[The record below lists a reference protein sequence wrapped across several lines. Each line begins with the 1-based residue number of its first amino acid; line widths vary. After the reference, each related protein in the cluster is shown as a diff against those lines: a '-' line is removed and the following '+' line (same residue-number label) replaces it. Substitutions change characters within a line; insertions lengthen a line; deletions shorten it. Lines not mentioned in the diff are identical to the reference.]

1 MNFLV
6 MLSRLFVW
14 QALGLTLLH
23 FLWQGTL
30 IALLLA
36 FVLRALKR
44 ADANLRYAAA
54 TAAMLLMLVLPL
66 LTFGWLNH
74 SYTVNAKNNL
84 QFKATRVSNIHQGQ
98 TLKPAAMSVTD
109 QDQLAS
115 EDALWVEAISWQR
128 WSERDLGFVPAGAAA
143 LWLMGALVFSLRL
156 AVGWKVV
163 RSLSRNESGVLSG
176 EWQAS
181 LAKLSK
187 RLGVKR
193 AVRLCESVSVEV
205 PIVIGFLKPVI
216 LVPASA
222 LVGLSAPQ
230 LESLLAHELAHIRRH
245 DFLFNLLQ
253 SIVETLLFFHPAVWW
268 ASRRM
273 RVEREHCCDDLAVWA
288 CGDVLTYANALAQ
301 LEQLRGTS
309 FGQIALAAN
318 GGSLLRRIRR
328 LVELPA
334 HQPARLSSLIVSIIF
349 LTTLIFGVALS
360 AQTAVVSKQL
370 EARGGTALRMR
381 DATRNRKV
389 AVSFVSLPTY
399 RGINEPL
406 ATTEATTRKLIQSIY
421 AQHVP
426 AIGFVGE
433 KRLGHSPEEIA
444 ARTNILRMWLDAG
457 LELGNE
463 TYSHPYLYQMPPN
476 YFEADVVRGE
486 KITRSLLKERGQEL
500 KYFSYPFLNTGPDLQ
515 AKAGMEK
522 FLTERGYTI
531 APVTI
536 DNMDWLFAK
545 IYNEARERGDVET
558 MRRVGDEYVPYME
571 RMFDFYEQLSTD
583 VVGYELPQILMLT
596 TSQLNADKFDELA
609 EMIKRRGYTFV
620 TLDESLQDKAYSQP
634 DNYVGRVGC
643 SWLQR
648 WAITKGGEFRKE
660 PYLPKFMQQF
670 DPIKASASDYKTNGQ

>member
-1 MNFLV
+1 MNLLV
-6 MLSRLFVW
+6 MLERQPVW

-23 FLWQGTL
+23 FLWQGL
-30 IALLLA
+30 LMALLLA
-36 FVLRALKR
+36 FALHALKR

-54 TAAMLLMLVLPL
+54 TAAMLLMLVVPL

-74 SYTVNAKNNL
+74 AYRINAKNDS
-84 QFKATRVSNIHQGQ
+84 QTQATRVANIHQGQ
-98 TLKPAAMSVTD
+98 TLEAAEADVEAFD
-109 QDQLAS
+109 QFAGD
-115 EDALWVEAISWQR
+115 DAAWVGAISWQR
-128 WSERDLGFVPAGAAA
+128 WSDRDLGFVPVGAAV
-143 LWLMGALVFSLRL
+143 LWLTGAMVFSLRL
-156 AVGWKVV
+156 AFGWNVV
-163 RSLSRNESGVLSG
+163 RSLSASETRALPDA
-176 EWQAS
+176 WQAA
-181 LAKLSK
+181 LLNLSQ

-193 AVRLCESVSVEV
+193 VVRLCESVRIEV
-205 PIVIGFLKPVI
+205 PTVIGFLKPVI

-273 RVEREHCCDDLAVWA
+273 RVEREHCSDDLAVWA
-288 CGDVLTYANALAQ
+288 CGDVLTYANALAD
-301 LEQLRGTS
+301 LETLRGTS
-309 FGQIALAAN
+309 FGHIALAAN

-334 HQPARLSSLIVSIIF
+334 QQPARFSSLIAS
-349 LTTLIFGVALS
+349 LIFFGALLFGAALS
-360 AQTAVVSKQL
+360 AQTAVVSRQL
-370 EARGGTALRMR
+370 EARGATALKLR
-381 DATRNRKV
+381 DVGRNRKV

-406 ATTEATTRKLIQSIY
+406 STTEAATRKLIQSIY

-433 KRLGHSPEEIA
+433 RRLGHNAEEIT

-463 TYSHPYLYQMPPN
+463 TYSHPYLYKMPPN

-486 KITRSLLKERGQEL
+486 KITRALLKERGQEL
-500 KYFSYPFLNTGPDLQ
+500 KYFSYPYLNTGPDLQ
-515 AKAGMEK
+515 TKAQMEK

-545 IYNEARERGDVET
+545 VYNEAREHGDVET
-558 MRRVGDEYVPYME
+558 MRRVSDEYVPYME
-571 RMFDFYEQLSTD
+571 RMFEFYEKLSTD
-583 VVGYELPQILMLT
+583 VVGYELPQILLLT

-620 TLDESLQDKAYSQP
+620 SLDEALQDKAYSQP

-648 WAITKGGEFRKE
+648 WAITRGGEFRKE
-660 PYLPKFMQQF
+660 PYLPQFMQQF
-670 DPIKASASDYKTNGQ
+670 DPIKDSASDYKTNGQ